1 MVDLILKP
9 SSRSDER
16 VRFVHYLAV
25 PPRRLARGREHEQIW
40 LALWA
45 SASKVADE
53 TSLKGWLEQAATHYY
68 RTRGSVSLA
77 LRQAFEHLNWQALA
91 FNQAQKTS
99 SPFLGAALVLR
110 GEQVYLALSGPVH
123 AYLFAGQE
131 MRDALLPEQAGR
143 GLGIGQAWGMRFY
156 LWAAQPGAG
165 GVLTVMPWPSEGQG
179 LPKGMNFE
187 AAEGV
192 WVEVKAGSGQI
203 RLAESQPVLSRISS
217 ETPHASPSAPIP
229 GATVG
234 PAPSF
239 QSGEARMLEGGVVRS
254 SPTPVRTPPARSD
267 TASASTTVGSDKTS
281 APSHSPRPRTESAA
295 RFKGTPLAGWGQALA
310 GVLWHLW
317 QGWKRVVAPLKRGID
332 NVLSRVLP
340 AESTPFRISP
350 STLAFLAVAIPL
362 MVVTVAVIVYWQQGR
377 MEQHRLYL
385 QQAQQVVSQALG
397 QSDPA
402 LKRVNLEAA
411 LTWVDK
417 AEQYGQSADSKA
429 LRMAIYQNLDA
440 LAGVQR
446 LTFQALLPGGIG
458 GNIQIGKI
466 VAAQSE
472 DLYLLDRNQG
482 NILRLVAT
490 ESGYALDTQFACRPG
505 QIGSL
510 IVGPFV
516 DMVALPVS
524 NLHGAQVMAIDAN
537 GNLVYCGF
545 KGGQTVLDAVALQPP
560 DQGWGEVK
568 GIAVRQG
575 NLIVMDAIQNGLYE
589 YRGSQWDFVDR
600 PKPLFGSQVISLSNA
615 MSVVAF
621 QEDIFILFDDGHVSR
636 CSGVGSV
643 ECQDPF
649 PFRLTQ
655 DGQVR
660 EVPRLDVMFSDW
672 VLTPPPDPAIYLLE
686 SSNQSVYYVSLML
699 SVQQQFR
706 PSLVEGE
713 RLPQR
718 AATAFTV
725 TPGRNLVLAFGNML
739 YSARLP

>member
-16 VRFVHYLAV
+16 VRLVHYLAV

-53 TSLKGWLEQAATHYY
+53 NPLKGWLEQATLHYY
-68 RTRGSVSLA
+68 HTRGSVSLA
-77 LRQAFEHLNWQALA
+77 LRQAFEYLNRQALT

-99 SPFLGAALVLR
+99 SPFLGAAIVLR
-110 GEQVYLALSGPVH
+110 GEQVYLALCGPVH

-143 GLGIGQAWGMRFY
+143 GLGIGQTWGMRFY

-165 GVLTVMPWPSEGQG
+165 GWLTLMPLSSEGQG
-179 LPKGMNFE
+179 LSKGVNLE

-192 WVEVKAGSGQI
+192 WVEVKTGSGQI
-203 RLAESQPVLSRISS
+203 RLAESQPVLSNMSL
-217 ETPHASPSAPIP
+217 ETSPPAPVR
-229 GATVG
+229 GAEPR

-239 QSGEARMLEGGVVRS
+239 QPGEARLLGGDIVGS
-254 SPTPVRTPPARSD
+254 SRPATRTSPAVSRAAPTPSMAGRHETTTATLPPRAQ
-267 TASASTTVGSDKTS
+267 TTSATHSKVGS
-281 APSHSPRPRTESAA
+281 P
-295 RFKGTPLAGWGQALA
+295 AGWGHALA
-310 GVLWHLW
+310 GVLWKLW
-317 QGWKRVVAPLKRGID
+317 QGWKRVAVPLKRGID
-332 NVLSRVLP
+332 NVFSRVLP
-340 AESTPFRISP
+340 TESTPFRISP
-350 STLAFLAVAIPL
+350 GTLAFLAVAIPL
-362 MVVTVAVIVYWQQGR
+362 MVVTIAVIVYWQQGR

-417 AEQYGQSADSKA
+417 AEQYGQTTDSKS
-429 LRMAIYQNLDA
+429 LRMTIYQNLDA
-440 LAGVQR
+440 LAGIQR
-446 LTFQALLPGGIG
+446 LVFQALLPGGIG
-458 GNIQIGKI
+458 GNFQIGKI
-466 VAAQSE
+466 VATQSE
-472 DLYLLDRNQG
+472 DLYVLDRNQG
-482 NILRLVAT
+482 SILRLVAT
-490 ESGYALDTQFACRPG
+490 ESGYALDSQFTCRPG

-516 DMVALPVS
+516 DMMALPVS

-545 KGGQTVLDAVALQPP
+545 KGGEPVLDAVALQPP
-560 DQGWGEVK
+560 DQGWGVVK
-568 GIAVRQG
+568 SITVRQG
-575 NLIVMDAIQNGLYE
+575 NLVVMDAMQNGLYE

-600 PKPLFGSQVISLSNA
+600 PKPLFGSQVIPLSNA
-615 MSVVAF
+615 KSLVAF
-621 QEDIFILFDDGHVSR
+621 QEDIFILYDDGHVSR
-636 CSGVGSV
+636 CSGVSSV

-649 PFRLTQ
+649 PFRLSQ
-655 DGQVR
+655 DGQVQ
-660 EVPRLDVMFSDW
+660 EVPRLDVTFSDW

-686 SSNQSVYYVSLML
+686 SSGQSVYYVSLML

-706 PSLVEGE
+706 PSLVDGE
-713 RLPQR
+713 RLPQQ

-725 TPGRNLVLAFGNML
+725 TPGRNIVMAFGNML